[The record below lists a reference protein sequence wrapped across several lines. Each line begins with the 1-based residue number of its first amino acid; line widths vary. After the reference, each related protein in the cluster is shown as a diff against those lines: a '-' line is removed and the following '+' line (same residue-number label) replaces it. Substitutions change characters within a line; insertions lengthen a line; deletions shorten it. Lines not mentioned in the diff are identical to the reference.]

1 MSITDV
7 LSRRP
12 RTLPPTLPLSRVH
25 DFARGTIL
33 VDAPLFLAS
42 HWRNGRSF
50 PCLSTILA
58 SCPYCAGCEQRHHA
72 YIACVLNNGGTH
84 TMKVVLELPAKC
96 CPPDELLYGKHFVAT
111 RRGKR
116 CPVNVEISDRQNDE
130 PAPPPK
136 ADPRDTLR
144 TIAKVYALPD
154 PAAYDTEKEWLAAVQ
169 VRASDPDN
177 SPATSTHV

>member
-12 RTLPPTLPLSRVH
+12 RTLPPTLPLSRVR
-25 DFARGTIL
+25 DYARGTIL

-50 PCLSTILA
+50 PCLEKILP
-58 SCPYCAGCEQRHHA
+58 SCPYCSGCEQRHHA
-72 YIACVLNNGGTH
+72 YVACVLNSGGTH
-84 TMKVVLELPAKC
+84 TSIVILELSARCFPL
-96 CPPDELLYGKHFVAT
+96 EEHLYGKHFTAS

-116 CPVNVEISDRQNDE
+116 SPVDVEISDRQSDE
-130 PAPPPK
+130 PAPPP
-136 ADPRDTLR
+136 RREQRETLR

-154 PAAYDTEKEWLAAVQ
+154 PVAYDTEKEWLAAVKIR
-169 VRASDPDN
+169 VLDPDY
-177 SPATSTHV
+177 SPGKSTHV

>member
-1 MSITDV
+1 MNVTDA

-12 RTLPPTLPLSRVH
+12 RTLPPTFPLCRVH

-42 HWRNGRSF
+42 HWRLGRSF
-50 PCLSTILA
+50 PCLKSILP

-72 YIACVLNNGGTH
+72 YIACVLNNGAAH
-84 TMKVVLELPAKC
+84 TMNVVLELPAKC
-96 CPPDELLYGKHFVAT
+96 CPPDTSLYGKHFTAT

-116 CPVNVEISDRQNDE
+116 SPVIIELSDRRDDE
-130 PAPPPK
+130 PAPPPR
-136 ADPRDTLR
+136 RDQCETVR

-154 PAAYDTEKEWLAAVQ
+154 PAAYDTEMEWLLAIEARAA
-169 VRASDPDN
+169 DPDY
-177 SPATSTHV
+177 SPGKSILL